1 MDRTLKRA
9 KRKNK
14 RRGQRNNAAWR
25 RFCPDGIHC
34 RYCPHDASKHL
45 MRSAQPHFFRP
56 ATERER
62 RDPWVMLYRH
72 RLPEGDSLLVR
83 RMTVANPAE
92 LITAYCVACAES
104 MKTDQVLCYQ
114 RNTAIGE
121 VVGIE
126 NVHREIGI
134 AA

>member
-1 MDRTLKRA
+1 MLRERGVTRRRPTL
-9 KRKNK
+9 
-14 RRGQRNNAAWR
+14 
-25 RFCPDGIHC
+25 
-34 RYCPHDASKHL
+34 L
-45 MRSAQPHFFRP
+45 FRP
-56 ATERER
+56 STERER
-62 RDPWVMLYRH
+62 RDPWVTLYRH

-83 RMTVANPAE
+83 RITVANPAE

-104 MKTDQVLCYQ
+104 IGTDQVLCYQ

-126 NVHREIGI
+126 NVHGEIGI